1 MWTVDPL
8 LSAVLVLPVVLPAFC
23 LRWLSPT
30 GAVAA
35 LVVGW
40 VTLSAGGW
48 QAASVLLAFFITSSA
63 LSRWRA
69 ERKRR
74 MERLTARG
82 AQRDAAQVF
91 ANGGVASLCMAL
103 YALTGEA
110 HWWLAFAGAYAAA
123 NADTWSSEIGALS
136 PAPPRHILTGRVLR
150 AGDSGGV
157 TLWGTLAG
165 CAGSAVVAG
174 VAWLVHPMPL
184 GQALVVAM
192 GGMAGN
198 LLDSVLGATLQAK
211 YRCERCG
218 EVVETREHCERA
230 ATQVAGWRWLNNDM
244 VNLLCT
250 LAGAAAGFYYSVKPF
265 P

>member
-1 MWTVDPL
+1 MWAVNPL
-8 LSAVLVLPVVLPAFC
+8 VSAVLVLPVVCSAVR
-23 LRWLSPT
+23 LRWLSLS

-35 LVVGW
+35 FVVGW
-40 VTLSAGGW
+40 VTLTAGGW

-74 MERLTARG
+74 MEFLTARG
-82 AQRDAAQVF
+82 AQRGAAQVL
-91 ANGGVASLCMAL
+91 ANGGVASLCIAL
-103 YALTGEA
+103 YALTGEWR
-110 HWWLAFAGAYAAA
+110 WWLAFVGAYASA

-136 PAPPRHILTGRVLR
+136 PAPPRHVLTGRILR

-157 TLWGTLAG
+157 TLLGTLAG
-165 CAGSAVVAG
+165 CVGSAVVAG
-174 VAWLVHPMPL
+174 VASWVHPVPL
-184 GQALVVAM
+184 WQTLAVTL

-198 LLDSVLGATLQAK
+198 LLDSVVGATLQAR

-218 EVVETREHCERA
+218 EVLEKAEHCGA
-230 ATQVAGWRWLNNDM
+230 PAMQVAGWRWVNNDV

-250 LAGAAAGFYYSVKPF
+250 LAGAAVGFFVGRI
-265 P
+265 